1 MNSLIVGLVGL
12 ASGVIAGLFGV
23 GGGIVM
29 VPAMMHLL
37 RLDAKV
43 AIGTSLAVIV
53 PTALVGSTQ
62 HHMLGHV
69 NWKAGLILAPLA
81 ILGVWIGAKLTV
93 PISSEHLKRAFGGF
107 LICVGI
113 YTAFFK

>member
-1 MNSLIVGLVGL
+1 MNSLFIGL
-12 ASGVIAGLFGV
+12 AGFFSGTVAGLFGV

-29 VPAMMHLL
+29 VPVLMHLL
-37 RLDAKV
+37 RLDPKV

-53 PTALVGSTQ
+53 PTAVVGATQ
-62 HHMLGHV
+62 HHLLGHV

-93 PISSEHLKRAFGGF
+93 PISSENLKRGFGGF
-107 LICVGI
+107 LICVGV

>member
-1 MNSLIVGLVGL
+1 MNYLFIGLVGM

-29 VPAMMHLL
+29 VPALIYLL
-37 RLDAKV
+37 NFDTKM

-53 PTALVGSTQ
+53 PTALMGASK
-62 HHMLGHV
+62 HYLIGNV
-69 NWKAGLILAPLA
+69 NWKVALILVPVAV
-81 ILGVWIGAKLTV
+81 LGAWLGAKLTV

-107 LICVGI
+107 LICVGV